1 MEGGFSLSIV
11 FMKDK
16 LLVAFILLHNVMEL
30 FSKVKLETGL
40 DILFISLLDFLN

>member
-1 MEGGFSLSIV
+1 MESGLSLSIV

-16 LLVAFILLHNVMEL
+16 LLVAFILFHNVMEL

-40 DILFISLLDFLN
+40 GILFLKVLDSLD

>member
-1 MEGGFSLSIV
+1 MESGLSLSIV
-11 FMKDK
+11 FMKDM
-16 LLVAFILLHNVMEL
+16 LLVAFILFHNVMEL

>member
-1 MEGGFSLSIV
+1 MESGLSLSIV

-16 LLVAFILLHNVMEL
+16 LLVAFILFHNVMEL